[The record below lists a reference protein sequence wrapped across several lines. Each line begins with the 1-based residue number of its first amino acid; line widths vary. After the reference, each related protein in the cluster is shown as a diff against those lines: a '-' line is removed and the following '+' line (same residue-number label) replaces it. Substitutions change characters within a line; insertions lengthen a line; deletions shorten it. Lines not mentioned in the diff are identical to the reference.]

1 MTIVHVK
8 QLHTSRYQL
17 ACLNAV
23 EMEYLV
29 QLLIA
34 NLLPIGPE
42 EGVLKGVLIG
52 HSKRPMLG

>member
-17 ACLNAV
+17 

-34 NLLPIGPE
+34 NLLPIGF
-42 EGVLKGVLIG
+42 
-52 HSKRPMLG
+52 

>member
-17 ACLNAV
+17 AYLHAV
-23 EMEYLV
+23 EMEHLV

-42 EGVLKGVLIG
+42 EGVLKAVFIRL
-52 HSKRPMLG
+52 SKRQMLG

>member
-1 MTIVHVK
+1 MHVK

-17 ACLNAV
+17 AYLHAV
-23 EMEYLV
+23 KMEYLV

-42 EGVLKGVLIG
+42 EGVCKDF
-52 HSKRPMLG
+52 